1 VTKNRDAEDDTAMW
15 LTREHY
21 ALGHDSCLPCP
32 RAVLVKWPS
41 GEPSRSLVI
50 GIAGGSGSGKTTIS
64 ESVLE
69 EVGPDAVLIQHDSYY
84 RHNPGLPFEE
94 RTKINYDHPDS
105 LETDLLVKHVSELV
119 AGAPVDIPVYDFNQ
133 HVRSDETRNV
143 KPAPVILLEG
153 ILVLAEVEMRALMD
167 LKIYVDTESDV
178 RLARRLSRDITERG
192 RSAESVISQY
202 LETVRPMHL
211 QFVEPSKRYAD
222 LIVPEGYNPG
232 AVGTVIHMIQKVAAG
247 GDLWPR

>member
-1 VTKNRDAEDDTAMW
+1 MR
-15 LTREHY
+15 
-21 ALGHDSCLPCP
+21 
-32 RAVLVKWPS
+32 WPQ

-84 RHNPGLPFEE
+84 RHNPNLPFEE

-105 LETDLLVKHVSELV
+105 LETDLFVKHVSELLS
-119 AGAPVDIPVYDFNQ
+119 GTTIDIPVYDFNR
-133 HVRSDETRNV
+133 HLRSEETRTV

-153 ILVLAEVEMRALMD
+153 ILVLAEVELRAIMD

-178 RLARRLSRDITERG
+178 RLARRLSRDITDRG
-192 RSAESVISQY
+192 RSAQSVIDQY

-232 AVGTVIHMIQKVAAG
+232 AVGTVIHMIQRVAAG
-247 GDLWPR
+247 GEL